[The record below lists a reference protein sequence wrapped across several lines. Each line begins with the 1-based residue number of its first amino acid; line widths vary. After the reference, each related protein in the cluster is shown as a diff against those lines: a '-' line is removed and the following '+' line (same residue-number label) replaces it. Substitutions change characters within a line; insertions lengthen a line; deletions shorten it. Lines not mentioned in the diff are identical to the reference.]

1 MFVRS
6 VPRSRS
12 LSFTRSALSPLVV
25 LALASVAVL
34 SGCSSA
40 SSADGSSQSSSSA
53 AIQAEGP
60 TIDATLIVK
69 DPAAADAEG
78 ASYPVKVAQEEA
90 TVLAA
95 VEASGVD
102 AVIEDGP
109 YGKYITSIGGK
120 AAEGSSG
127 WVYTVNGEQV
137 MEAID
142 VCTLDDGDTVELEY
156 LSM

>member
-1 MFVRS
+1 MFMRS
-6 VPRSRS
+6 ICSCSAS
-12 LSFTRSALSPLVV
+12 LIHRALGLLVV
-25 LALASVAVL
+25 LALASALLL

-53 AIQAEGP
+53 AIQTEGP
-60 TIDATLIVK
+60 TINTTLIVK
-69 DPAAADAEG
+69 DSADVEG
-78 ASYPVKVAQEEA
+78 VSYPVTVAQAEA

-95 VEASGVD
+95 VEAAEVD

-120 AAEGSSG
+120 RAEGSSG

-142 VCTLDDGDTVELEY
+142 VCTLEDGDTVELEY

>member
-1 MFVRS
+1 MFMRS
-6 VPRSRS
+6 ICSCSAS
-12 LSFTRSALSPLVV
+12 LIHRALGLLAV
-25 LALASVAVL
+25 LALASALLL

-60 TIDATLIVK
+60 TINTTLIVK
-69 DPAAADAEG
+69 DSADVKG
-78 ASYPVKVAQEEA
+78 VSYPVTVAQAEA

-95 VEASGVD
+95 VEAAEVD

-142 VCTLDDGDTVELEY
+142 VCTLDEGDTVELEY

>member
-12 LSFTRSALSPLVV
+12 LSFTRSALSLLVV

-95 VEASGVD
+95 V
-102 AVIEDGP
+102 IEDGRD
-109 YGKYITSIGGK
+109 GKYITSIGGK

>member
-1 MFVRS
+1 M
-6 VPRSRS
+6 
-12 LSFTRSALSPLVV
+12 FTRSTCSCSTPFVRRALGLLAILV
-25 LALASVAVL
+25 LASALLL

-40 SSADGSSQSSSSA
+40 SSTDASSPSSSSEA
-53 AIQAEGP
+53 VQAEEP
-60 TIDATLIVK
+60 TVNVTLVVK
-69 DPAAADAEG
+69 DPANADAEG
-78 ASYPVKVAQEEA
+78 VSYPVQMAQAEA

-95 VEASGVD
+95 VEAAEVD

-142 VCTLDDGDTVELEY
+142 VCTLDEGDTVELEY
-156 LSM
+156 ISM